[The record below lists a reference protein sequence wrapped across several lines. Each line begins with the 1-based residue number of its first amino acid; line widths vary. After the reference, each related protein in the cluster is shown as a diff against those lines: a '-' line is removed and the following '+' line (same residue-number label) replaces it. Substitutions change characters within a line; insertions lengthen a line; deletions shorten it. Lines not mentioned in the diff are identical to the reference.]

1 MTLKKKSVKVD
12 SCQRNDSVDQKIT
25 SPNIFDL
32 RLVGQGL
39 GPQDIECF
47 KVLKCVECSFSNRR
61 RSSVDPVLSGQL
73 GLVDSVRGEYW
84 RRDWDLRDSRGGSM
98 SSVDVRN
105 EFF

>member
-1 MTLKKKSVKVD
+1 MKKPYQHRPGIDMIRFHSYGFSLESESVSFRSKSEGFGAEMN
-12 SCQRNDSVDQKIT
+12 CGIR
-25 SPNIFDL
+25 F
-32 RLVGQGL
+32 
-39 GPQDIECF
+39 
-47 KVLKCVECSFSNRR
+47 
-61 RSSVDPVLSGQL
+61 SVDPVLSGQL

>member
-1 MTLKKKSVKVD
+1 MIRFHSYGFSLESESVSFRSKSEGFGAEMN
-12 SCQRNDSVDQKIT
+12 CGI
-25 SPNIFDL
+25 
-32 RLVGQGL
+32 
-39 GPQDIECF
+39 
-47 KVLKCVECSFSNRR
+47 